1 MAKMVDPKTYAKN
14 VLKSAGYITTK
25 SIRGVNPQ
33 LTEFITDN
41 ASAAKDMYHQVKDYK
56 SSIRNKVN
64 SILGETGF
72 EDLKQV
78 KRNAIDDLRTGKFY
92 NPEREES
99 DKDELFKSMGL
110 SFDFDDMDFDVDE
123 DEGKEA
129 AQDTTTNA
137 TVANLLGK
145 VASTQKTSSAKSAS
159 TIVKGARTNTAAM
172 IAHNEKMFGQLN
184 SSLAVINSS
193 IVNLHRDLA
202 TPINTHIINSTN
214 FYNVMTNEVS
224 GIHAEL
230 QNISAMLAD
239 RFKPTGPNARP
250 QAGSTWKAVMGSGL
264 PDFRA
269 WGQHAKNKL
278 FSDSGLDMFNGLL
291 DPEMT
296 KMLIK
301 SGMSSPI
308 ALIMS
313 YAMTGAMKNSSIGRG
328 FNKTLGT
335 MKGGFNHMMVKIS
348 QYAKK
353 HAGESTLPA
362 ILASLFD
369 ISGTGKAKMD
379 FSRYN
384 HGRQDWTGEDSKALK
399 EVIPTQLA
407 RIEAAITGKQA
418 KIFDYKSGRW
428 KTVSDLRDRFESDRR
443 TAIGSASSELRSEI
457 INEFIEQDRQANA
470 GRNVPQLTTNS
481 RAVRNLSSTYD
492 TLISMLVMKNKNI
505 ADFKNAAELV
515 SFCRRQRWL
524 GNINSGRDFIF
535 DEKSIIR
542 LARLLFSNR
551 MGGARGRLEGAIV
564 GGQIANNN
572 FISDAVNDTI
582 GQLHNGSGLGDITSG
597 SAGIA
602 NSILNA
608 TDEYGKNIFFY
619 LRSYYDYFN
628 SEADRRSTRRG
639 RGNRADTGA
648 QTQTEGP
655 TSANSRTEPRD
666 RSIRYRET
674 NRWSMNSDISDD
686 DRQVYNSETGEY
698 ENARASI
705 FPTSANTRAQRTGLI
720 DKLFDKVNGWM
731 NDLFYGSSDTG
742 IRASIRDHGGLI
754 GVLKDIPTAIKDF
767 TDDITKKFTEWVKGT
782 WNKFKDSEFGKNFF
796 GEMKNTV
803 VGFAKDSWK
812 KAKGTASN
820 ITSFMSGKPWAADV
834 TGAYKGGYVRKSG
847 MASVSEGEMIVPA
860 DQNPYYT
867 GNMSDFARRAVEKKN
882 YNQWRKDGG
891 DEDEFFGFFAKGSKN
906 VKKKKNKAWANLTEK
921 QVEKI
926 ENLREQGFTE
936 EEIAKKLKI
945 NVGRVKK
952 YIRRSETVSS
962 VKQDASNAAE
972 AVQNSKFYE
981 KASDLFST
989 AKEAFDKAFGD
1000 SKVVKDG
1007 KKYASEVT
1015 NVAKANL
1022 PKTASSAAIGALVG
1036 AGLTGSGL
1044 GLLGGMVAG
1053 AGIHII
1059 KNSDMITNRLFGT
1072 EDTQGNFS
1080 GGLLSNKVAQFVKK
1094 RMPKVAKSAAI
1105 GGVLGTLGFAPGGI
1119 FGGLAIGAGLELVS
1133 TTDKFKDIMFGKED
1147 VNKERNGGLMG
1158 SLRDHVVNPLI
1169 NFVKEGIGKIGG
1181 FVKEKMFNPLAKMF
1195 DPLKDWLK
1203 GKSKSIMNKIVDSA
1217 KETVKRTI
1225 GERFNALFKPVT
1237 SAVKKVGKGALNVA
1251 GKVISAPFA
1260 AVGKAADS
1268 LERHNMRLGYSSKSA
1283 QERMAYEGKE
1293 YGLLKRKFKNTG
1305 YTKWAA
1311 NASDEDVL
1319 SAAYYTNG
1327 ASELKKNIMGQRQN
1341 LADTI
1346 TASMRNGGNM
1356 DPDKVKQI
1364 KKLFNTNKVIKD
1376 NDFSDVINAVNGLDD
1391 ETMGSETKQKVLE
1404 RIMASRG
1411 NIEKDMKKRETF
1423 DQDKANFFSRIG
1435 LTNEKDI
1442 KKFIKEGRIQSQY
1455 DAAGIRK
1462 KTGLAD
1468 IDAINAAKEK
1478 DNAAKLLKEQEQASP
1493 IDMKRNSLLESILG
1507 FVSGIAKRT
1516 GVQNSDL
1523 PKGSADSAGNSLK
1536 NALGISNPS
1545 ISRSS
1550 ESDPEA
1556 EEGTVKTEMVN
1567 GIPVR
1572 YVYSNNQWN
1581 VDTTDASSKEA
1592 MDNMKEDRN
1601 AKNSFYGAF
1610 TSGAIFSK
1618 LKGLFNGEDEDEKK
1632 PSLLSRILNF
1642 FTGGGVS
1649 SFFGKLKSIVA
1660 TAASALIGPAL
1671 VALAAKT
1678 LTKMGESAAGTA
1690 TDSGM
1695 RAGMDADE
1703 RKKEVEGYS
1712 WIKKMFLG
1720 MDSIENTVKG
1730 KDMTTYQEDD
1740 YVDKYVSEG
1749 IKDRA
1754 AKNLI
1759 YSFNP
1764 NSAKAISKTVSNIP
1778 VVGKAASL
1786 VNRGVGAIGRKATE
1800 IIGNTKVGSKLVENG
1815 GSLISKIAE
1824 SGGKLVTDAKG
1835 AVVSKVKDFA
1845 SNSKIFS
1852 NIKANE
1858 KVATVASKAAGV
1870 VSKIKSVLKKV
1881 LSGVASKLGLTIT
1894 NATDDV
1900 IAKAAEEGAEQI
1912 AKKGGT
1918 KLVTNLSKAVVVL
1931 QVAFIANAILEGMQ
1945 APKTK
1950 AILGILDKPTLAERA
1965 LAAAVNGLNEAI
1977 PGIGGIIPTETL
1989 MSIILSLLTALGLSL
2004 FGLADK
2010 RKKAQETVDQYNAEN
2025 GTTYSVSEYIRNV
2038 LGEYTVQERIV
2049 NGIKGGVKKVTD
2061 AFKGFFGGKDDEED
2075 ETSTSDETGSGTL
2088 ITDATVR
2095 SNYTK
2100 LAGGSSSS
2108 AAATSTSATGS
2119 ITKLTLG
2126 QRIKK
2131 FLTGSGSG
2139 IHTTQKNNYKIFG
2152 GSTIDQNGCGPASA
2166 STVLKAYGKNVG
2178 INEAASYAEN
2188 GGYVAGSSGAKGTK
2202 ASYFKDILGQNDI
2215 QTDYMDDQTAIDNAV
2230 SSGNPTVLL
2239 GQNKGNTS
2247 KTNSPFGPN
2256 PHYVVARGKDKN
2268 GNVIVDD
2275 PELDKTALYNKNI
2288 LKQTQLGIAT
2298 KSGSASGIAG
2308 LITDAFSNFSSAVG
2322 EKLGDSKAGK
2332 VWNYLFGS
2340 NDSSSS
2346 EDGDS
2351 SSSSSSSSSDGSYS
2365 DTSSMGTVEYGDTN
2379 NIFTPA
2385 TSTPKSSDAN
2395 IAVFNNSKNGGVSKC
2410 ITGSPTDSIC
2420 NVLSNCVGW
2429 ASGRF
2434 NQIYNILNNT
2444 PGQMKYPFACNAG
2457 NFIEKAKEFG
2467 LSYGSEPQVG
2477 AIMCWSKDGG
2487 AGHVAVVEK
2496 VLSSTK
2502 VVTSES
2508 GWKCNT
2514 KFWNKTREKGNN
2526 GNWGSGSAYH
2536 FRGFIYNPAVTAKA
2550 NELAGTNIPKLTANE
2565 SKTKIWKFMKDKGF
2579 TENAIAGAMGC
2590 WQSES
2595 SNLADRVEG
2604 DFLKRYPGS
2613 SVVLASRK
2621 SFSDYT
2627 VNKLFP
2633 AYKEGQIN
2641 KNAYKGS
2648 DGNYY
2653 AGLGLA
2659 QWTGPRAK
2667 ALIDYA
2673 EKNGKNFRDVNT
2685 QLEYFMTEFNNRNG
2699 LKDKMNAATNPQ
2711 DAATTFLDGF
2721 EMYEGWHNK
2730 CATGRKQNTER
2741 RANAQAIYNTYKG
2754 TYTGATKSYAGENK
2768 MVAMGSGL
2776 VGYDFTNPNNHFGS
2790 GSSSD
2795 TQVVRRAPRMSGRA
2809 SGTTDGNVAA
2819 IDDAV
2824 KYLKTIAENTSYNK
2838 LLSSIADILKQN
2850 LQITAKMN
2858 NANSSNSNTAAEQ
2871 DFTDSINS
2879 DISLLISKL
2888 DAISQTQ

>member
-1 MAKMVDPKTYAKN
+1 MAKMIDPKTYAKN

-25 SIRGVNPQ
+25 SIKGVNPQ

-64 SILGETGF
+64 SILGETGY

-78 KRNAIDDLRTGKFY
+78 KKNAIDDLRTGKFY
-92 NPEREES
+92 NPEREEK

-123 DEGKEA
+123 DEGKEV
-129 AQDTTTNA
+129 AQDVTTNT

-145 VASTQKTSSAKSAS
+145 VASTQKTSAAKSAT
-159 TIVKGARTNTAAM
+159 TIVKGAKTNTAAM

-193 IVNLHRDLA
+193 VVNLHRDLA
-202 TPINTHIINSTN
+202 VPINTHIINSTN

-230 QNISAMLAD
+230 KNISTMLAS
-239 RFKPTGPNARP
+239 RFAPTGPTARA

-269 WGQHAKNKL
+269 WGQHAKNKF
-278 FSDSGLDMFNGLL
+278 FSDSGLDMLNGFL
-291 DPEMT
+291 DPEMA

-369 ISGTGKAKMD
+369 IAGTGKAKMD
-379 FSRYN
+379 FSKYN

-428 KTVSDLRDRFESDRR
+428 KTVSDLKEKFESDRR
-443 TAIGSASSELRSEI
+443 AAIGSASSELRSEI

-470 GRNVPQLTTNS
+470 GRNVTQLTTNS

-524 GNINSGRDFIF
+524 GNPNSGSRDFIF
-535 DEKSIIR
+535 DEKSIMR

-551 MGGARGRLEGAIV
+551 MGGTRGRLEGAIV

-572 FISDAVNDTI
+572 FISNSADEAV
-582 GQLHNGSGLGDITSG
+582 GLLHNGSGLDVTGG
-597 SAGIA
+597 AAGIA
-602 NSILNA
+602 NNILNA

-628 SEADRRSTRRG
+628 SEGNRRSTRRG
-639 RGNRADTGA
+639 RGNRADTGS
-648 QTQTEGP
+648 QTQTEAP
-655 TSANSRTEPRD
+655 TSSNSRTNVRN
-666 RSIRYRET
+666 RSTRYRVT
-674 NRWSMNSDISDD
+674 NHRYTDYDISDD
-686 DRQVYNSETGEY
+686 DRQVYNSDTGEY
-698 ENARASI
+698 ENARNPI
-705 FPTSANTRAQRTGLI
+705 FPTSANSRAQHTGPI

-754 GVLKDIPTAIKDF
+754 GVLKDIPSAIKDF
-767 TDDITKKFTEWVKGT
+767 TEDMTKKFTEWVKGT

-803 VGFAKDSWK
+803 VGFAKDTWT

-820 ITSFMSGKPWAADV
+820 IRGFMSGKPWAADV

-847 MASVSEGEMIVPA
+847 MASVSEGEMIIPA

-867 GNMSDFARRAVEKKN
+867 GNMSDFTRRAVEKKN

-891 DEDEFFGFFAKGSKN
+891 DEDGFFGFFKNGSKN
-906 VKKKKNKAWANLTEK
+906 VKKPSKNKAWANLTEK

-926 ENLREQGFTE
+926 EKLREQGFTE

-945 NVGRVKK
+945 NVGRIKK
-952 YIRRSETVSS
+952 YIKRSETVSS
-962 VKQDASNAAE
+962 VKQDANNVAD

-981 KASDLFST
+981 KASDLFNT
-989 AKEAFDKAFGD
+989 AKEAFDRVFGN
-1000 SKVVKDG
+1000 SKVVQDG

-1022 PKTASSAAIGALVG
+1022 PKTASSAALGALVG
-1036 AGLTGSGL
+1036 GALTGSGI

-1059 KNSDMITNRLFGT
+1059 KNSDMISNKLFGT
-1072 EDTQGNFS
+1072 ADAEGNYS
-1080 GGLLSNKVAQFVKK
+1080 GGLLSNKVTQFVKK
-1094 RMPKVAKSAAI
+1094 RLPKVAKSAAI

-1147 VNKERNGGLMG
+1147 VNGDRNGGLMG
-1158 SLRDHVVNPLI
+1158 SIRDHVVNPLI
-1169 NFVKEGIGKIGG
+1169 RFVKEGIGKIGG

-1225 GERFNALFKPVT
+1225 GERFNALFKPLT
-1237 SAVKKVGKGALNVA
+1237 SLVGKAGKGALKAA
-1251 GKVISAPFA
+1251 GKVVSAPFA
-1260 AVGKAADS
+1260 LVGKAADS

-1283 QERMAYEGKE
+1283 QERMDYEGKE

-1364 KKLFNTNKVIKD
+1364 KKLFNTDKVVKN
-1376 NDFSDVINAVNGLDD
+1376 NDFSDIIAAVNDLDD
-1391 ETMGSETKQKVLE
+1391 ETMGGETKKKVLE
-1404 RIMASRG
+1404 RIMSSKG

-1423 DQDKANFFSRIG
+1423 DQDRTNFFKRIG

-1462 KTGLAD
+1462 KTGMAD

-1478 DNAAKLLKEQEQASP
+1478 DNAAKLLREQEKDSP
-1493 IDMKRNSLLESILG
+1493 IDMKRNSLLESILA

-1523 PKGSADSAGNSLK
+1523 PKTGAGTSAVNALK
-1536 NALGISNPS
+1536 NSLGISNPS
-1545 ISRSS
+1545 VPKTS
-1550 ESDPEA
+1550 ESEPEA
-1556 EEGTVKTEMVN
+1556 EEGTRKTEMVN
-1567 GIPVR
+1567 GIPVQ
-1572 YVYSNNQWN
+1572 YVYSNGQWN

-1592 MDNMKEDRN
+1592 MDKMEEDRN
-1601 AKNSFYGAF
+1601 AKNAF
-1610 TSGAIFSK
+1610 FTGMTSGAIFDK
-1618 LKGLFNGEDEDEKK
+1618 IKGLFSGEDEDEKK
-1632 PSLLSRILNF
+1632 PSIFSKILSF
-1642 FTGGGVS
+1642 FTGGGGS
-1649 SFFGKLKSIVA
+1649 SFFGLLKSVLP
-1660 TAASALIGPAL
+1660 SLIGTGL
-1671 VALAAKT
+1671 IAAG
-1678 LTKMGESAAGTA
+1678 LTKIGEAAAGTS

-1712 WIKKMFLG
+1712 WVKKMFLG
-1720 MDSIENTVKG
+1720 MDSGENILKG

-1749 IKDRA
+1749 IKERT
-1754 AKNLI
+1754 AKNLLF
-1759 YSFNP
+1759 SFNA
-1764 NSAKAISKTVSNIP
+1764 NSAKAISSGVSKIP
-1778 VVGKAASL
+1778 IVGKAASL
-1786 VNRGVGAIGRKATE
+1786 VNRGVGAVSRKAAE
-1800 IIGNTKVGSKLVENG
+1800 IVGNTKVGSQLVEKG

-1858 KVATVASKAAGV
+1858 KIATVASKASGV
-1870 VSKIKSVLKKV
+1870 ISKIKSVLKKV
-1881 LSGVASKLGLTIT
+1881 LSGIASKLGLTVT
-1894 NATDDV
+1894 SATDDV
-1900 IAKAAEEGAEQI
+1900 ITKAAEEGAEQI

-1918 KLVTNLSKAVVVL
+1918 KLVANLSKAVVVL

-1989 MSIILSLLTALGLSL
+1989 MSIILSLLTALGLNL

-2049 NGIKGGVKKVTD
+2049 NGIKSGAKKVVD
-2061 AFKGFFGGKDDEED
+2061 VFKGFFGGKDDDED

-2119 ITKLTLG
+2119 ITKLTIG

-2178 INEAASYAEN
+2178 INEAANYAEN

-2202 ASYFKDILGQNDI
+2202 ASYFKDILGQNNI
-2215 QTDYMDDQTAIDNAV
+2215 QTDYMDDQTAIDSAV

-2239 GQNKGNTS
+2239 GQDKNNTS
-2247 KTNSPFGPN
+2247 KSKSPFGPN
-2256 PHYVVARGKDKN
+2256 PHYIVAQGKDKN
-2268 GNVIVDD
+2268 GNIIVDD
-2275 PELDKTALYNKNI
+2275 PELDKPALYNKSI
-2288 LKQTQLGIAT
+2288 LKNTQLGIAT

-2308 LITDAFSNFSSAVG
+2308 LISDAFGNFSTAVSD
-2322 EKLGDSKAGK
+2322 KLGDSTAGK
-2332 VWNYLFGS
+2332 IWNYMFGTS
-2340 NDSSSS
+2340 DSSSSSS
-2346 EDGDS
+2346 EDGS
-2351 SSSSSSSSSDGSYS
+2351 SSSSSSSGTEYS
-2365 DTSSMGTVEYGDTN
+2365 DTSSMGNVEYGEKN
-2379 NIFTPA
+2379 NIFTPV
-2385 TSTPKSSDAN
+2385 TSTPNSHDAN
-2395 IAVFNNSKNGGVSKC
+2395 IALFNNASNGGVSKC
-2410 ITGSPTDSIC
+2410 ITGKPTDSIC

-2434 NQIYNILNNT
+2434 NQIYNILNGT
-2444 PGQMKYPFACNAG
+2444 SGVMKYPFACNAG

-2467 LSYGSEPQVG
+2467 LSYGAEPQVG

-2487 AGHVAVVEK
+2487 AGHVAIVEK
-2496 VLSSTK
+2496 VLSATK
-2502 VVTSES
+2502 VYTSES
-2508 GWKCNT
+2508 GWNCNT
-2514 KFWNKTREKGNN
+2514 KFWNKTREKGSN
-2526 GNWGSGSAYH
+2526 GNWGASSAYH

-2550 NELAGTNIPKLTANE
+2550 NEIASANVPKLTADE
-2565 SKTKIWKFMKDKGF
+2565 SKTKIWRYLKDQGF

-2595 SNLADRVEG
+2595 RNMADRVEG
-2604 DFLKRYPGS
+2604 DYIKSYPGTAK
-2613 SVVLASRK
+2613 VLASRK

-2627 VNKLFP
+2627 TGKLFSVYANNNP
-2633 AYKEGQIN
+2633 PISIN
-2641 KNAYKGS
+2641 KDAYKGD

-2673 EKNGKNFRDVNT
+2673 EKNGKNFRDT
-2685 QLEYFMTEFNNRNG
+2685 DAQLGYFMTEFNNRNG
-2699 LKDKMNAATNPQ
+2699 LKSKLNATSNPQ
-2711 DAATTFLDGF
+2711 DAATVFLDGF

-2730 CATGRKQNTER
+2730 GATGRKQNTER
-2741 RANAQAIYNTYKG
+2741 RANAQAIYNTYHG
-2754 TYTGATKSYAGENK
+2754 TYSGKNTNYAGENK

-2776 VGYDFTNPNNHFGS
+2776 VGYDFTNPNNNFGS

-2795 TQVVRRAPRMSGRA
+2795 SVIRRAPRMAGRA
-2809 SGTTDGNVAA
+2809 SGTTDGNVAMIDEA
-2819 IDDAV
+2819 I
-2824 KYLKTIAENTSYNK
+2824 KYLKTIAENTTYNK

-2858 NANSSNSNTAAEQ
+2858 NANSSASGTAAEQ
-2871 DFTDSINS
+2871 DFTNGINN

-2888 DAISQTQ
+2888 DAISQAQ